1 MNCGSQDPCGTSV
14 GIMLLIC
21 LSLHYRK
28 TTSLCLDL
36 KCYIYL
42 SLFSLQA
49 THAGPAVM
57 HGEKMQLSVAK
68 V

>member
-1 MNCGSQDPCGTSV
+1 MELV
-14 GIMLLIC
+14 
-21 LSLHYRK
+21 LHNFSHLPFSKLQK
-28 TTSLCLDL
+28 TTPSCLDL

-49 THAGPAVM
+49 TREVPAVM
-57 HGEKMQLSVAK
+57 QGEKIKQSVAK